1 MATEPTLV
9 AFGGRGA
16 LLVIWL
22 RRFGFEAEESKKR
35 QAREAEAFGLVFS
48 LGGVGHV
55 RRLLKLKRKEC

>member
-1 MATEPTLV
+1 MATEPILV

-22 RRFGFEAEESKKR
+22 RRFGEAEESKKR

-48 LGGVGHV
+48 WGGVGHV